1 MTVGSFFA
9 KLFDLSF
16 EEFITPTIIRI
27 VYIITIALA
36 ALYALGI
43 LLWLASTGGAVGA
56 VLGLILAPLV
66 FILALLMSRILLE
79 VMLVL
84 FRIAEDTQRIAS
96 EMGPDAPT
104 DESGA
109 RLGRQGSTGPNP
121 GERRLASA
129 DGRL

>member
-27 VYIITIALA
+27 VYIIMIALA

-56 VLGLILAPLV
+56 VLGLILAPLF

-104 DESGA
+104 DDQEH
-109 RLGRQGSTGPNP
+109 
-121 GERRLASA
+121 
-129 DGRL
+129 D